1 MPHSHLR
8 AVAAAVALLTAA
20 APVVAADPVEWRT
33 DYPTARKEAE
43 EKKLP
48 LMVVVGTDQCVYCRK
63 LETTTFVDRDV
74 LAMLGGKVVLLKVD
88 ANKEAEFCRAMRVT
102 MYPTTVIAGADGK
115 VFAYLAGYVGP
126 DQFKEHANKAFGLI
140 AAADKEKDKLKPNAD
155 AVLTSRTKPDPKA
168 AVADV
173 GKDSLA
179 LAKEA
184 FKDGRY
190 AEVLERAE
198 AVAAAQPNTPAA
210 DEAVGLVAAV
220 KADPEKLSKAGEQ
233 LDDRF
238 AAAYFAVAEGFEQKG
253 KMKDATSYFEKVIV
267 AAPNSNYA
275 ERARVRV
282 AAIARVELDGKL
294 IK

>member
-1 MPHSHLR
+1 MR
-8 AVAAAVALLTAA
+8 AVAAVAMLTTV
-20 APVVAADPVEWRT
+20 APVIAADPVEWRT

-43 EKKLP
+43 EKRLP
-48 LMVVVGTDQCVYCRK
+48 LLVVVGTDQCVYCRK
-63 LETTTFVDRDV
+63 LESTTFVDKEV

-102 MYPTTVIAGADGK
+102 MYPTTVVAGADGK

-126 DQFKEHANKAFGLI
+126 EQFKEHANKAFGLI

-155 AVLTSRTKPDPKA
+155 AVLTSRPKPDPKA
-168 AVADV
+168 VVADA
-173 GKDSLA
+173 GPDSLA
-179 LAKEA
+179 LAKAA

-198 AVAAAQPNTPAA
+198 AVAAAKPNTPAGE
-210 DEAVGLVAAV
+210 EAVGLMAAV

-233 LDDRF
+233 LDERF

-253 KMKDATSYFEKVIV
+253 KMKDATNYFEKVIV
-267 AAPNSNYA
+267 AAPSSKFA
-275 ERARVRV
+275 DKARARV
-282 AAIARVELDGKL
+282 AAIARVELDGRLVK
-294 IK
+294 